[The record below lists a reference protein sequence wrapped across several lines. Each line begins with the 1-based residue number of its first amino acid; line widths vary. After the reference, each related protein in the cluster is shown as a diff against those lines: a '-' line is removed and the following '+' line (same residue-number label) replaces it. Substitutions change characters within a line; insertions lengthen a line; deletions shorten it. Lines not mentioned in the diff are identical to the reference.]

1 MTDLVPGPA
10 GPTAVVAS
18 EDPGDPGGRALG
30 RSSLIN
36 LAGFGVYGLC
46 NFALIVVI
54 TRQLGNAG
62 AGALLLAIAVFNI
75 VARSAMAGTD
85 LALVRFTSRFLAR
98 DRHREVRHLFR
109 IALVPVAAVSAT
121 AAAALFVVAEPLG
134 RLLTS
139 GGEEAGS
146 SADDLT
152 TYLRVLAPFIPVAT
166 VYQVIEGGSRGFGTM
181 VPGVVTERL
190 GRAASLPVLMLV
202 VIGAGGGT
210 TAVGLAW
217 AGPYAVALVPIAL
230 WTTVLVR
237 RAERSLRDRLD
248 PPGTPAATP
257 LVGTGDL
264 DGLDASP
271 GAGAATG
278 GAVPEPAAPTA
289 GVPEPIAGRELRRR
303 FWAFALPRSFAGVF
317 ALTILW
323 VDALMLGA
331 LESTESVG
339 VYTAATRWLIV
350 GNVAGNAVAIAFG
363 PQIAAVLATDGTDGA
378 RRLFQS
384 ATAWL
389 VLLAWPAYL
398 TAMVFAPF
406 LVTAFGDGFDEGATV
421 IVIAG
426 AGFLLAA
433 AAGPIDM
440 LLLMAGRSRLSLINT
455 GIALAANIGANL
467 VLIPHLGI
475 RGAAL
480 AWTLSLV
487 VANAVPMAQ
496 MWKLLGISPFGARS
510 LRALAIGAGV
520 GVALVASR
528 AALGATLPGL
538 LLGVTLGGAVLVV
551 GVVHSPDRMGMAD
564 VLRRAVT

>member
-1 MTDLVPGPA
+1 MTDLASDAA
-10 GPTAVVAS
+10 GPTAVVPL
-18 EDPGDPGGRALG
+18 EDPEHPGDPGGRALG

-54 TRQLGNAG
+54 TRQLGDAG

-109 IALVPVAAVSAT
+109 IALVPVVAVSAT
-121 AAAALFVVAEPLG
+121 AAAALFVVAGPLG

-139 GGEEAGS
+139 GGEGAGT
-146 SADDLT
+146 SAGDLT

-166 VYQVIEGGSRGFGTM
+166 VYQVVEGGTRGFGTM
-181 VPGVVTERL
+181 VPSVVTERL
-190 GRAASLPVLMLV
+190 GRAVSLPVLMLV

-237 RAERSLRDRLD
+237 RAERSLAARLD
-248 PPGTPAATP
+248 PPDAPAP
-257 LVGTGDL
+257 
-264 DGLDASP
+264 
-271 GAGAATG
+271 TG
-278 GAVPEPAAPTA
+278 GVPA
-289 GVPEPIAGRELRRR
+289 PIASRELRRR

-406 LVTAFGDGFDEGATV
+406 LVTAFGPGFDEGATV
-421 IVIAG
+421 IVITG
-426 AGFLLAA
+426 VGFLLAA

-455 GIALAANIGANL
+455 GIALATNVGANL
-467 VLIPHLGI
+467 VLIPLLGI

-520 GVALVASR
+520 GVALVAAR
-528 AALGATLPGL
+528 AAVGATLPGL
-538 LLGVTLGGAVLVV
+538 LLGVALGGAVLVV
-551 GVVHSPDRMGMAD
+551 GVVRSPDRMGVAD
-564 VLRRAVT
+564 VLRRATTT